1 MARSTLLGRSALV
14 AVGILFVGLTLLS
27 TYLLRGVR
35 LDLTQNKLYTI
46 APGTERILAGLDEP
60 VNLYFFWSA
69 KTASQFP
76 QLKAY
81 GTRVGEFLHEI
92 QTRSAGKIRLHVID
106 PQQFSEDEDRA
117 AEFGVRAIPLG
128 ATGEQLYFGLAGT
141 NSTDGRQVIEMF
153 DPSKEAFLEY
163 DVAKLVHQLSAAK
176 KPVVA
181 WLSSLSMGSG
191 FDPMSG
197 QPKEP
202 WMVYAQ
208 AEQLFTM
215 RPLEPTVTAI
225 DPDVDVLVLVHPK
238 ALPASALYA
247 IDQYA
252 LRGGHI
258 ALFVDPIAEQ
268 DQSGADP
275 SNPYAA
281 ALADKGSHLE
291 RLLASW
297 GIGFDPTVAI
307 GDLGYGV
314 TVSMQAGQEP
324 ARHIGILGLDAT
336 ALNADDVVTSG
347 LTSLNFASVG
357 ILTHAKN
364 ATTAFEPLITS
375 STLAAPI
382 PTARFAMLMDPGTL
396 QDGFKPTSTR
406 YALAARVS
414 GNVKTAFPEGPP
426 PGSSLAKGVQALT
439 ASTKPLDL
447 IIVADTDMLSDFLWV
462 REQNVFGQR
471 MSQAWANNGDF
482 VWNVIDNLG
491 GSDDLISVRG
501 RATFSRPFDRVEDLR
516 RNAEGKF
523 RAKEQELEAQLK
535 STEEKLAALETR
547 GGDNAGL
554 VLTPEQE
561 TELERFQGEKLR
573 IRKDLRDVRAGLDQE
588 IRALGNELK
597 LFNIVLFPAIFA
609 VIALI
614 VAVWRRK
621 RHAAIL
627 LVQRVSKP

>member
-1 MARSTLLGRSALV
+1 MARSKYLGRGALV
-14 AVGILFVGLTLLS
+14 AVAALFVGLTLLS

-35 LDLTQNKLYTI
+35 LDLTENRLYTI
-46 APGTERILAGLDEP
+46 APGTERILAGLKEP

-92 QTRSAGKIRLHVID
+92 EARSAGKIRLKVID
-106 PQQFSEDEDRA
+106 PAQFSEDEDRA
-117 AEFGVRAIPLG
+117 SEFGVRTIPVG

-141 NSTDGRQVIEMF
+141 NSTDGRQVIDMF

-163 DVAKLVHQLSAAK
+163 DVAKLIHQLSAAK

-181 WLSSLSMGSG
+181 WLSSLQMGSG

-197 QPKEP
+197 EPKEP

-208 AEQLFTM
+208 AEQLFTV
-215 RPLEPTVTAI
+215 RSLEPTLTTI
-225 DPDVDVLVLVHPK
+225 EPDVDVLVVVHPK
-238 ALPASALYA
+238 ALPPAAMYA

-268 DQSGADP
+268 DQSASDP
-275 SNPYAA
+275 SNPYAS

-291 RLLASW
+291 RLLSAW
-297 GIGFDPTVAI
+297 GVGFDPTQAI

-336 ALNADDVVTSG
+336 ALNPDDVVTSG
-347 LTSLNFASVG
+347 LTSLNVASAG
-357 ILTHAKN
+357 FLTHGKG
-364 ATTAFEPLITS
+364 ATTKFEPLMFT
-375 STLAAPI
+375 STLAAPL

-396 QDGFKPTSTR
+396 QDGFKPTGER
-406 YALAARVS
+406 YTLAARVS
-414 GNVKTAFPEGPP
+414 GNVKTAFPDGPP
-426 PGSSLAKGVQALT
+426 AGATATKGQGLT
-439 ASTKPLDL
+439 TSTKPLDL
-447 IIVADTDMLSDFLWV
+447 VVVADTDMLTDYLWV

-471 MSQAWANNGDF
+471 VSQAWANNGDL
-482 VWNVIDNLG
+482 VWNIIDNLG
-491 GSDDLISVRG
+491 GSNELISVRG
-501 RATFSRPFDRVEDLR
+501 RATFSRPFDRVDALR
-516 RNAEGKF
+516 RSAEGQF

-535 STEEKLAALETR
+535 ATEEKLAALETHS
-547 GGDNAGL
+547 GENAGI

-561 TELERFQGEKLR
+561 QELDRFQAEKLR
-573 IRKDLRDVRAGLDQE
+573 IRKELRDVRVGLDQE

-597 LFNIVLFPAIFA
+597 FFNIVLWPALFA
-609 VIALI
+609 VIAMI
-614 VAVWRRK
+614 VAIWRRK
-621 RHAAIL
+621 RHEAIL
-627 LVQRVSKP
+627 LVQRSMKP